1 MSKKENKITI
11 RVNEE
16 EFSILKEKA
25 KMFDG
30 NVSKYARFCIDSTIN
45 EKTIP
50 KDKIMWLMQRVLSD
64 PELRRNQKLNK
75 YMEELFQWL

>member
-11 RVNEE
+11 RVSDEE
-16 EFSILKEKA
+16 LAILKERA
-25 KMFDG
+25 RSFDG

-50 KDKIMWLMQRVLSD
+50 KDKIMWCIQRVLSD
-64 PELRRNQKLNK
+64 PELRRNQKLK
-75 YMEELFQWL
+75 RYMEELFQWL